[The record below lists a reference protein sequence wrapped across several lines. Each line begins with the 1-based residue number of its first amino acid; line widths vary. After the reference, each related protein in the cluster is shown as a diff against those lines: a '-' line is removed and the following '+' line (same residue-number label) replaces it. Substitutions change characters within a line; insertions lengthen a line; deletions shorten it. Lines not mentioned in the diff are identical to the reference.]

1 MDRCDRE
8 STGDWSG
15 GLHNR
20 YLCGIVLWVE
30 AASAE
35 RGAGDDVQGGWGEK
49 AFPFAPP
56 QRLKAHASEPG
67 RTASLKRCPDTNL
80 FRPVPLHIPL
90 TSSSPDLLFSV
101 GTFWL
106 PPPLF
111 SNNRLGGS
119 QKVGMLVACRGV
131 IDRAV
136 EELAERAEE
145 FKLTIDAFYRAV
157 NAFANEEVEQVFFC
171 EHERPRQIG

>member
-8 STGDWSG
+8 GAGDWTG
-15 GLHNR
+15 RLHYR
-20 YLCGIVLWVE
+20 HLCWIVLWLE

-67 RTASLKRCPDTNL
+67 WTASLKRCPDTNL

-101 GTFWL
+101 GTLWL

-111 SNNRLGGS
+111 SNNRPRRQSEGWRARSLPWRDRSRGRRTGRASGGVQAHHRRFLQS
-119 QKVGMLVACRGV
+119 RECLRERGS
-131 IDRAV
+131 RTGF
-136 EELAERAEE
+136 L
-145 FKLTIDAFYRAV
+145 L
-157 NAFANEEVEQVFFC
+157 
-171 EHERPRQIG
+171 